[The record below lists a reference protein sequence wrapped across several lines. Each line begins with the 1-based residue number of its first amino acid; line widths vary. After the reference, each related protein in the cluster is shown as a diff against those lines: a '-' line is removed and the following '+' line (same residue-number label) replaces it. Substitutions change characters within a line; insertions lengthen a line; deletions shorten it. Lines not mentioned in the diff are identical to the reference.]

1 MVCVSSCCHFGCAQ
15 HSTVCWWHKVN
26 VQLTACLMRDRWW
39 TGKALP
45 LVVKQYQF
53 KYPIETAPKITSIM
67 KISCFFR
74 RADIF
79 IAFLVSFMFCFFF
92 FHFVRHFFFVP
103 SFLMKFPLV
112 IQAVAHF
119 GLLLLSHFL
128 FLLIFIDLNSSKL
141 TYHLNPTA
149 CECPLKCPINY
160 LF

>member
-1 MVCVSSCCHFGCAQ
+1 MVNWKGFASRCQTVSIQISHRNGPKNYFDNENLLFLPSRRHFYCIF
-15 HSTVCWWHKVN
+15 S
-26 VQLTACLMRDRWW
+26 
-39 TGKALP
+39 
-45 LVVKQYQF
+45 
-53 KYPIETAPKITSIM
+53 
-67 KISCFFR
+67 FFYV
-74 RADIF
+74 
-79 IAFLVSFMFCFFF
+79 LFFF